1 MHIKLKSLN
10 AKLNLSN
17 KKKESIKTPYLH
29 NLLFIRF
36 YLGLSFV
43 VINLELLRLI
53 DILSYR

>member
-10 AKLNLSN
+10 AKLRLSN
-17 KKKESIKTPYLH
+17 KKRKSIKTPYLH

-36 YLGLSFV
+36 YLGLSFI

-53 DILSYR
+53 DILS